1 VLWEP
6 KADGDYLLDI
16 RDLAGGG
23 GPTAVY
29 RIEIETPPQSVHF
42 VAMSRDLNEWSEDNR
57 YTGLSIPQGGR
68 WTVTLDVLKGQGTTF
83 AGPFDIVARGLPPG
97 VRIVSPTVSAAPVPG
112 PGNLPTWPVQFVA
125 DADARPGAALITL
138 EARPVD
144 PSVVLESHSQQ
155 AVPFVRTGG
164 GEASRILRVDRF
176 AMAVTEPAPFAID
189 LVQPTVPVVRGG
201 ELAIAVKLTRQ
212 PGFDDPVE
220 IKADFGPTGVG
231 LSPKQLIPSGDTEA
245 VLTISADRA
254 APLGKGPLYVMATTV
269 KDDHH
274 AGGIDWIRV
283 SSQFIEVE
291 VAEPF
296 VELKSEPTSVRRGGR
311 TTFAFA
317 VTPKTP
323 FEGEAEAK
331 LLGLPKGVAV
341 VGPPPKI
348 TKSSKQ
354 IAFEVEATDD
364 ALLGPV
370 SGLECELLVRAAGQE
385 IRQRSGKGALRI
397 DPRL

>member
-1 VLWEP
+1 M
-6 KADGDYLLDI
+6 
-16 RDLAGGG
+16 
-23 GPTAVY
+23 
-29 RIEIETPPQSVHF
+29 HF
-42 VAMSRDLNEWSEDNR
+42 VAQSREYNEWGEMPR
-57 YTGLSIPQGGR
+57 MTGLAVPRGGR
-68 WTVTLDVLKGQGTTF
+68 WTVTLDLRKGQGTTF
-83 AGPFDIVARGLPPG
+83 EGPFDIVARGLPPG
-97 VRIVSPTVSAAPVPG
+97 VRLVSPTVSGVPVQSQMG
-112 PGNLPTWPVQFVA
+112 VPTWPVQLVA
-125 DADARPGAALITL
+125 DADARPGAAIITL

-144 PSVVLESHSQQ
+144 PSVVLESHCQQ
-155 AVPFVRTGG
+155 AVPFVNQGG

-176 AMAVTEPAPFAID
+176 AMAVTDPAPFAID
-189 LVQPTVPVVRGG
+189 LVPPTVPVVRGG

-220 IKADFGPTGVG
+220 FQADFGPAGVG
-231 LSPKQLIPSGDTEA
+231 LSAKQLIPSGDTEA
-245 VLTISADRA
+245 VLTISAARN

-269 KDDHH
+269 KDDHR

-296 VELKSEPTSVRRGGR
+296 VELASAPTSVRRGGR
-311 TTFAFA
+311 TTFAFD

-331 LLGLPKGVAV
+331 LLGLPRGVAV

-348 TKSSKQ
+348 TRESKQ
-354 IAFEVEATDD
+354 IAFELEATDD
-364 ALLGPV
+364 ALLGAVP
-370 SGLECELLVRAAGQE
+370 GLECELLVRAAGQE
-385 IRQRSGKGALRI
+385 IRQRSGKGTLRI